1 MERNYDEIISEMLR
15 QIDLHSEQLT
25 RQSENLEKQSEKLE
39 RQYEKSEAFWRE
51 QQQINADLFS
61 QLQVL
66 KQSDADHL
74 SQLQALKQ
82 SDKEQESVINQ
93 NLELALHTAA
103 ILDGIIKR
111 NELKV

>member
-25 RQSENLEKQSEKLE
+25 RQSEKLEK
-39 RQYEKSEAFWRE
+39 QYEKSEAFWRE
-51 QQQINADLFS
+51 AHQINADHLS
-61 QLQVL
+61 QLQAL
-66 KQSDADHL
+66 KQTDADHL

-82 SDKEQESVINQ
+82 SDKEQEGVINQ

-103 ILDGIIKR
+103 ILDRIIKR
-111 NELKV
+111 NELKL

>member
-25 RQSENLEKQSEKLE
+25 RQSEKLE
-39 RQYEKSEAFWRE
+39 RQYEKSEVFWRE
-51 QQQINADLFS
+51 QQKINADLFS

-66 KQSDADHL
+66 KQSDADHF

-103 ILDGIIKR
+103 ILDRIIKR

>member
-61 QLQVL
+61 QLQ
-66 KQSDADHL
+66 
-74 SQLQALKQ
+74 ALKQ
-82 SDKEQESVINQ
+82 SDKEQEGVINQ

-103 ILDGIIKR
+103 ILDRIIKR